1 MISILATSCHE
12 IEFILDEDFDGDGHI
27 GTPTYTFKLPNSSNG
42 NISFKSKQNEYLG
55 RINVYTYDG
64 AKAITIYELY
74 RTGYDKYAV
83 KPLYPLH
90 DNNNNSLFKVIRTT
104 NNSLFKY
111 TFSTGWGWYYF
122 NL

>member
-12 IEFILDEDFDGDGHI
+12 IESILEEDFDGDGHI

-55 RINVYTYDG
+55 TINVYTYDG
-64 AKAITIYELY
+64 AKAITTYELY

-83 KPLYPLH
+83 KPKNNRNSSLFNVNKAH
-90 DNNNNSLFKVIRTT
+90 NNNRY
-104 NNSLFKY
+104 KY
-111 TFSTGWGWYYF
+111 TFWNGWGWYYF